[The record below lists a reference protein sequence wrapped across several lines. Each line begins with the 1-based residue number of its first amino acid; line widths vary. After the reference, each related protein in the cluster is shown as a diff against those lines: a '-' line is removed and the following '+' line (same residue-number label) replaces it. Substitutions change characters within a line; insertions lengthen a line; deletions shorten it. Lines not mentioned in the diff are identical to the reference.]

1 MCFSTLQYDAASR
14 SVLQCIAV
22 HCSILG
28 HDRDTLGTPV
38 NHMLQCVAVCVAER
52 WKVCLSALE
61 CTMQRLCKDRLELGT
76 HVSNVLITL
85 ARLLIGLLEQP
96 LERFVVIA
104 RLIRRWMFVYRYICI
119 YTQI

>member
-1 MCFSTLQYDAASR
+1 MLQHVAASCN
-14 SVLQCIAV
+14 VLQCV
-22 HCSILG
+22 SVRCSILG
-28 HDRDTLGTPV
+28 QDSDTLGTPV
-38 NHMLQCVAVCVAER
+38 SHMLQCVAVCVAER

-61 CTMQRLCKDRLELGT
+61 YTIQRLCKDRLELGT

-104 RLIRRWMFVYRYICI
+104 RLIRRCMFVYRYICI